1 MPNVLYF
8 TTMVL
13 GIKKN
18 TKILRNEL
26 IQSKMLHNITE
37 KARAV
42 FTLAIKA
49 VHHEFMIIIQTSFY
63 KSAFNYQSQ

>member
-1 MPNVLYF
+1 
-8 TTMVL
+8 
-13 GIKKN
+13 
-18 TKILRNEL
+18 
-26 IQSKMLHNITE
+26 MLHNITE